1 MRNRPGGIAATAL
14 LAVLVGCTTTPSGS
28 ETASPVAASAAPVAS
43 ASSSEAAEGFPIG
56 LFVGLG
62 DEPVSGELAAELQDV
77 LDESANGHGITA
89 TVISPQG
96 TWSGATG
103 MATKE
108 RAMVP
113 HDQMSIA
120 SITKT
125 LVAAQV
131 MELVEAG
138 ELSLDDLAADRLP
151 PRPGVRHQRSD
162 DRRPPLHAE
171 RHTRVLRR

>member
-1 MRNRPGGIAATAL
+1 MRHRRGGIVASAM
-14 LAVLVGCTTTPSGS
+14 LAVLAGCTPTPSGP
-28 ETASPVAASAAPVAS
+28 ETTSPVEASAALVA

-56 LFVGLG
+56 LFAGLG
-62 DEPVSGELAAELQDV
+62 DEPVSGELAAQLQDV
-77 LDESANGHGITA
+77 LDESANGHGVTA
-89 TVISPQG
+89 TLITPHG

-103 MATKE
+103 MATRE

-113 HDQMSIA
+113 NDQMSIA

-131 MELVEAG
+131 MQLVEAG

-151 PRPGVRHQRSD
+151 PDLEFDTKPSD
-162 DRRPPLHAE
+162 DRAPAVDAE
-171 RHTRVLRR
+171 QDLRVLRR